1 MLPAQQ
7 AHVERQTHASLLC
20 AVVFVVQ
27 IRRRNNIVCDSS
39 IKIMAAEPDLYVA
52 EVGESVIL
60 KLGPR

>member
-1 MLPAQQ
+1 M
-7 AHVERQTHASLLC
+7 ERQTHASLLC